1 MADTSVFEIPID
13 DTAFQK
19 VLADFEK
26 HKAGLGKLPG
36 LWGTIG
42 KSINAAG
49 VSLDHQ
55 VIATVTMGAAIDRMA
70 ANQEKFLNLT
80 RSSAYSME
88 GLSRHTGNVAKGLAD
103 GAASLLKWG
112 SVLSAIG
119 GLVGV
124 GGLLWGV
131 DKLAAYGAEG
141 RRAAMGMS
149 STSGNIRAF
158 GDVYGRVLGNPGG
171 FLGSVANAQTDV
183 RARAPLVGLGF
194 SGQEIENSDPADLSA
209 RILDR
214 IRTRARQTP
223 AGMLG
228 ALSEALGWDKLGIA
242 PDELRTLR
250 NTGDEEWAAMGAKNA
265 AARSGLTA
273 SAPGERAW
281 ADLVTQLGLAKDEIG
296 VVLVNGLARVAGPL
310 EDLSKS
316 VVHVFQAFADN
327 PNLGHWVHEVG
338 EGFEWLARKIAE
350 LMGAPVNEPSSAGIP
365 QGPTQSG
372 LPLSDPAYRNPI
384 AQHDVF
390 KDFDAGTNVLGVDG
404 GALFNKGS
412 VRENRERTIHDFFA
426 AKGLTEPQIAGIL
439 GNLRQESGFDPWAKR
454 IDPKTG
460 LPAGDQGIAQWTGA
474 RKARYRA
481 MFGHDPADAPEQ
493 SAMQEQLSFMWWE
506 YNNTHKEALAQIKG
520 AKTPEDAA
528 YAQLRYGESGNPKDW
543 ETSPQW
549 SMERA
554 ARGNYARDEFN
565 RLGDSSAPLRS
576 PAPVTV
582 QLNVSNNTS
591 AVTSTAAGSAAA
603 P

>member
-26 HKAGLGKLPG
+26 HKAGLTKLPG

-42 KSINAAG
+42 KSITAAG
-49 VSLDHQ
+49 ASLDHQ
-55 VIATVTMGAAIDRMA
+55 VIATVSMGAAIDRMA

-119 GLVGV
+119 GLVGA

-141 RRAAMGMS
+141 RRAAMGIG
-149 STSGNIRAF
+149 STSGSIRAF
-158 GDVYGRVLGNPGG
+158 GDVYGRILGNPQG
-171 FLGSVANAQTDV
+171 FLGGVANAQTDV

-194 SGQEIENSDPADLSA
+194 SGQEIENSDPADLSV

-214 IRTRARQTP
+214 IRKRARQTSL
-223 AGMLG
+223 GMLG
-228 ALSEALGWDKLGIA
+228 SLSDNLGWDKLGIN
-242 PDELRTLR
+242 PDELRTMR
-250 NTGDEEWAAMGAKNA
+250 NTSDDEWAALGAKNTA
-265 AARSGLTA
+265 AQSSLAA

-296 VVLVNGLARVAGPL
+296 VVLVNGLTRVAGPL

-316 VVHVFQAFADN
+316 VVHVFKAFADN

-338 EGFEWLARKIAE
+338 DGFEWLARKIAG
-350 LMGAPVNEPSSAGIP
+350 LGGTPVNEPASGDAQ
-365 QGPTQSG
+365 QGQTQGG
-372 LPLSDPAYRNPI
+372 LPPSDPAYRNPLT
-384 AQHDVF
+384 QHDVF
-390 KDFDAGTNVLGVDG
+390 SGFGAGANLLGVDG
-404 GALFNKGS
+404 AALFGHGS
-412 VRENRERTIHDFFA
+412 LRENRERTIHDFFA
-426 AKGLTEPQIAGIL
+426 GKGLTEPQIAGIM
-439 GNLRQESGFDPWAKR
+439 GNLRQESGFDPWARR
-454 IDPKTG
+454 IDPATG
-460 LPAGDQGIAQWTGA
+460 RPAGDQGIAQWTGE
-474 RKARYRA
+474 RKARFRA
-481 MFGHDPADAPEQ
+481 MLGHDPADAPTQ
-493 SAMQEQLSFMWWE
+493 TGMQEQLSFLWWE
-506 YNNTHKEALAQIKG
+506 YENTHKDALDQIRK

-528 YAQLRYGESGNPKDW
+528 YAQLRYGEAGNPKDW
-543 ETSPQW
+543 DKKPQW

-554 ARGNYARDEFN
+554 VRGMYARDEFN
-565 RLGDSSAPLRS
+565 RLAS

-582 QLNVSNNTS
+582 QLNVNNNTS